1 MSRRISFVRNPEW
14 QRPSGRKGMKI
25 ISKFW
30 PFILIAV
37 VVLAFFYP
45 IFKGNIPFPGDLLV
59 NTNPYRSQSFLGF
72 APNGYPNKAQGQ
84 DVIAEIYPWRYFSVN
99 QLKQGNIPFWNPYNF
114 SGNPQMADFQTAI
127 FYPLNFLY
135 FLLPFNISW
144 TLLIML
150 QPLLAAFFMYLFLK
164 KGVGLKDFPS
174 LIGVISFGFSS
185 YMTVWMEYGNI
196 GSTFLWLPLAL
207 LLTKYLSQKI
217 NLKSFLAL
225 VATLFIS
232 ILAGYIQGV
241 FYIYVLC
248 FLYYLYLVLVQKNFK
263 SYKNH
268 ILFLLSL
275 GLPFLLTSFQI
286 LPTLQ
291 LFSQSTRGAYS
302 LAQIAKDLAPLQY
315 WITIVFPDFFGNP
328 ATRNY
333 WIDGTYIERV
343 MSPGIVILF
352 FAIYAVF
359 NKINFVEKKFFLIVS
374 IISLI
379 ITTNLPLIKYFYLI
393 PIPVISTTIPT
404 RELSIFIF
412 SLIVLGAIGLEYFIN
427 EKYFQKIFAFNYLVF
442 FGFVWGVVLF
452 LIKFYPALSQ
462 NLKITEHNLILPS
475 VLILLTILAV
485 FIKKI
490 NLKISLILLI
500 LLVVFDLFYFFNK
513 ITPFSPGVLAYPQT
527 PIISYLQENAGINR
541 YWGYGS
547 AYIQANYQSV
557 DQTFSPEGNDPLH
570 ISRYGELLA
579 SSKDGQLPQML
590 PRPDANVAPGYGIND
605 LKTNY
610 FRKRVLDLLGVK
622 YVLQYQDVADV
633 WYQTDFNTFPQ
644 EQYLLVNKIFPWQVY
659 ENKNALPRFFLA
671 DDYILAKNKTQALDL
686 IYERSTDLKKT
697 VILERLP
704 NLQLNKSSNG
714 KVSLLSYSGNKVSFK
729 TNASGNQLLFFSDN
743 YYPDWKATIDGKP
756 TEVLLADYSFRA
768 VAVPK
773 GEHQV
778 EFFYD
783 PKIFKFGL
791 VISLGTLLIV
801 VAYAIISVVLKK
813 NEDN

>member
-1 MSRRISFVRNPEW
+1 
-14 QRPSGRKGMKI
+14 MK
-25 ISKFW
+25 KVARFW

-37 VVLAFFYP
+37 VALLFFYP

-72 APNGYPNKAQGQ
+72 TPGGYPNKAQGQ

-174 LIGVISFGFSS
+174 VIGGISFGFSS

-225 VATLFIS
+225 VATLSIS
-232 ILAGYIQGV
+232 ILAGYIQGI

-248 FLYYLYLVLVQKNFK
+248 FLYYLYLVFIQKNLK
-263 SYKNH
+263 GYKNH
-268 ILFLLSL
+268 ILFLISL
-275 GLPFLLTSFQI
+275 GLPLLLTSFQI

-291 LFSQSTRGAYS
+291 LFAGSTRSAYS
-302 LAQIAKDLAPLQY
+302 LIQIGKDLAPLQY

-343 MSPGIVILF
+343 MYPGVVILL
-352 FAIYAVF
+352 FAIYAIF
-359 NKINFVEKKFFLIVS
+359 NKVKFVEKKFFLIVAP
-374 IISLI
+374 ITLLI
-379 ITTNLPLIKYFYLI
+379 ATNLPLVKYFYLI
-393 PIPVISTTIPT
+393 PIPVISTTVPT

-412 SLIVLGAIGLEYFIN
+412 SLIVLGAIGLDFFLN
-427 EKYFQKIFAFNYLVF
+427 EKNFKKKFIFIFLGFLVL
-442 FGFVWGVVLF
+442 VWGSVLC
-452 LIKFYPALSQ
+452 LVKLDPASSA
-462 NLKITEHNLILPS
+462 NLKISEHNLIIPS
-475 VLILLTILAV
+475 VIILLTLLAIFLKKVNFKISLILLTILV
-485 FIKKI
+485 I
-490 NLKISLILLI
+490 
-500 LLVVFDLFYFFNK
+500 FDLFYFFNK
-513 ITPFSPGVLAYPQT
+513 ITPFSPGVLTYPQT
-527 PIISYLQENAGINR
+527 PIISYLQKNAGINR

-570 ISRYGELLA
+570 VSRYGELVA
-579 SSKDGQLPQML
+579 SSANGQFPKTP
-590 PRPDANVAPGYGIND
+590 PRPDANVAPGYGDNG
-605 LKTNY
+605 LSTNY
-610 FRKRVLDLLGVK
+610 FRKRILDLLGIK
-622 YVLQYQDVADV
+622 YVLNYEDMLDSWQEVDLD
-633 WYQTDFNTFPQ
+633 TFPK
-644 EQYLLVNKIFPWQVY
+644 EQYNLVYKVFPWQVY
-659 ENKNALPRFFLA
+659 ENKNALPRFFLT
-671 DDYILAKNKTQALDL
+671 NKFMVVSNKLQALSD
-686 IYERSTDLKKT
+686 IYNQNINLRQTL
-697 VILERLP
+697 ILENNP
-704 NLQLNKSSNG
+704 NLSIDNNSTGTVKLISYKPNNVIFETKSNG
-714 KVSLLSYSGNKVSFK
+714 NSLLF
-729 TNASGNQLLFFSDN
+729 LSDN
-743 YYPDWKATIDGKP
+743 YFSDWGVIIDGKQSKI
-756 TEVLLADYSFRA
+756 LIADYSFRA
-768 VAVPK
+768 VAIPK
-773 GEHQV
+773 GNHTV
-778 EFFYD
+778 EFFYN
-783 PKIFKFGL
+783 PKQFKLGGI
-791 VISLGTLLIV
+791 ISLATLIMVLG
-801 VAYAIISVVLKK
+801 YAIISVTFKK
-813 NEDN
+813 HENN